1 MVRERARLASRR
13 RHGPAGPVPGVCPVA
28 SRTASA
34 AIRACPRCLRLPET
48 AALQM
53 LSPAVGSILSRDGPV
68 PLLRVNGG
76 RRPLTFLMDGV
87 NLLSAP
93 GS

>member
-1 MVRERARLASRR
+1 
-13 RHGPAGPVPGVCPVA
+13 
-28 SRTASA
+28 
-34 AIRACPRCLRLPET
+34 
-48 AALQM
+48 M